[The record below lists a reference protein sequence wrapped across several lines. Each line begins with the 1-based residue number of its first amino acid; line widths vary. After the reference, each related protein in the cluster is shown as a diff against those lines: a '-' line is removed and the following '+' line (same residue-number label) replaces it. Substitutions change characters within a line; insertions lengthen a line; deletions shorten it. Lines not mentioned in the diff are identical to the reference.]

1 MASIELK
8 NVSLKFPVITELGGS
23 LRRQLVN
30 LTTGGA
36 ISSGDSNVV
45 HIHALKDINLTLQD
59 GDRIGLIGHNGA
71 GKSSLLRLLAGIYM
85 PTSGVRAVSGSVRAL
100 FELGVGTDH
109 ELTGR
114 ANIERLAR
122 LYGYSLAQ
130 VKADIKKIEEFSGLG
145 GYLDLPIRTYSSG
158 MQLRLLFSIST
169 LYPSDILLID
179 EVFGVGDE
187 AFQEK
192 ARQRMEDMM
201 TSSKIV
207 IMASHS
213 KDIINRFCNKTIK
226 LEAGGI
232 VEITN
237 IEVKV

>member
-85 PTSGVRAVSGSVRAL
+85 PTSGVRTVSGSVRAL

>member
-8 NVSLKFPVITELGGS
+8 NASLKFPVITELGGS

-36 ISSGDSNVV
+36 ISSGNSNVV

-85 PTSGVRAVSGSVRAL
+85 PTSGARIVSGSVRAL

-237 IEVKV
+237 IEAKV